1 MATPKPVDFVEP
13 ALRSENP
20 EPPAFLRT
28 SREKQQDKVLAAIEN
43 AITTAPTPKLLPTM
57 YRVIIES
64 PFQGDEQRNLA
75 YVRAA
80 CRDSVLMGE
89 NPFASHLFYT
99 QFLDDSKTDERKMGI
114 DLGFDMWDGAN
125 KIIFYVDY
133 GMSNGMKAAL
143 ERAIANKKEVVFR
156 YILKNQPQSQPE
168 TQEESD

>member
-1 MATPKPVDFVEP
+1 MPNTPKPVEFTEP
-13 ALRSENP
+13 AMRAETV

-28 SREKQQDKVLAAIEN
+28 SREQQQDKILAAIDK
-43 AITTAPTPKLLPTM
+43 AISTSGEVPRLKRRPTM

-64 PFQGDEQRNLA
+64 PFQGDEERNLS

-80 CRDSVLMGE
+80 CRDSVLAGE

-99 QFLDDSKTDERKMGI
+99 QFLDDSKTDERKLGI

-133 GMSNGMKAAL
+133 GMSPGMKEAL
-143 ERAIANKKEVVFR
+143 EKAIADKKEVLFR
-156 YILKNQPQSQPE
+156 YILKEPS
-168 TQEESD
+168 